1 LNAPIQWNSKGSGT
15 DLIRSTQINGRTLKI
30 KSGHGYNRPH
40 ITGDVSNI
48 GTMDEIDYAI
58 ALDIQLTLASGI
70 NFPPITATP
79 PYIER
84 DIIVNGQSITYR
96 ALELPSSAI
105 EVTTYFPT
113 P

>member
-1 LNAPIQWNSKGSGT
+1 
-15 DLIRSTQINGRTLKI
+15 
-30 KSGHGYNRPH
+30 
-40 ITGDVSNI
+40 
-48 GTMDEIDYAI
+48 MDEIDYAI
-58 ALDIQLTLASGI
+58 ALDIQLTLAAGL
-70 NFPPITATP
+70 NFPTITATP

-96 ALELPSSAI
+96 ALELPLGAI